1 MQRIRMKHD
10 APPQPIWHND
20 TEEALG
26 TFLPGL
32 GYWITAENSNIAHAM
47 VRNGYA
53 IYETA
58 ADAPLSTTGPLK
70 LRSAEGQVAGF
81 MEVKD

>member
-1 MQRIRMKHD
+1 MQRIRMKQD
-10 APPQPIWHND
+10 APPQPIWRNK

-32 GYWITAENSNIAHAM
+32 GYWITAENSDIAHAM
-47 VRNGYA
+47 VAEGYA

-58 ADAPLSTTGPLK
+58 AEAPLSTTGPLK

-81 MEVKD
+81 MEIKD